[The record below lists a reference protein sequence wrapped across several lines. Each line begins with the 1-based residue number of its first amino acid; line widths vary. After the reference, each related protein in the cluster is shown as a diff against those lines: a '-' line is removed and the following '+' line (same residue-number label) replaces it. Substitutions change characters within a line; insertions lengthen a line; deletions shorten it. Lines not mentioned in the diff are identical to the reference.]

1 VAATAKKKFSVT
13 LAEKADIHDLYE
25 RSVQAV
31 DVEAEFL
38 RDTYR
43 ALRGRDPMSLREDFC
58 GTASL
63 ACEWVRTSPRR
74 HAIGVDLDAD
84 VLDWGRRN
92 RVARLRETARARV
105 KLLNDDVR
113 SVKTDKVDIV
123 GAFNFSYFCFKTR
136 DEMRSYFAR
145 VHQALQPDGL
155 FFLDAFGGPDASD
168 LTKEKTKLEGFT
180 YVWEQAEFEP
190 VTGRLLC
197 HIHFK
202 FPDGS
207 KIKRA
212 FTYDWRLWT
221 LPELREL
228 LAEAGFAKVRVYWE
242 GDDGEGGGNGEF
254 KEHATGVADPAWIA
268 YLVAEK

>member
-1 VAATAKKKFSVT
+1 VAANPKKK
-13 LAEKADIHDLYE
+13 LAQTMAERADIHELYE
-25 RSVQAV
+25 KSVQAV
-31 DVEAEFL
+31 DVEVEFL
-38 RDTYR
+38 QDTFR
-43 ALRGRDPMSLREDFC
+43 ALRRREALSLREDFC

-63 ACEWVRTSPRR
+63 ACEWVRTGARR
-74 HAIGVDLDAD
+74 HAIGVDIDAA
-84 VLDWGRRN
+84 VLDWGRRR
-92 RVARLRETARARV
+92 RVARLPEAARARV
-105 KLLNDDVR
+105 QLLNDDVR
-113 SVKTDKVDIV
+113 RVATAPVDIV

-136 DEMRSYFAR
+136 DEMRDYFGR
-145 VHQALQPDGL
+145 VHAALEPDGVL
-155 FFLDAFGGPDASD
+155 FLDAFGGPEASD
-168 LTKEKTKLEGFT
+168 LQKEKTKLDGFT

-190 VTGRLLC
+190 VTSRIVC

-228 LAEAGFAKVRVYWE
+228 LSEAGFATSRVYWE
-242 GDDGEGGGNGEF
+242 GDDGDGGGNGVF
-254 KEHATGVADPAWIA
+254 KEHATGEPDLAWIT

>member
-1 VAATAKKKFSVT
+1 VAVTAKTKYSAT
-13 LAEKADIHDLYE
+13 QAEKADIHDLYE
-25 RSVQAV
+25 RAVQGV
-31 DVEAEFL
+31 DIEVEFL

-43 ALRGRDPMSLREDFC
+43 ALRGREALSFREDFC

-63 ACEWVRTSPRR
+63 ACEWVRGGARRTS
-74 HAIGVDLDAD
+74 IGVDLDAD
-84 VLDWGRRN
+84 VLDWGRKN
-92 RVARLRETARARV
+92 RVVRLSETARARV

-113 SVKTDKVDIV
+113 RVDTQAVDIV

-136 DEMRSYFAR
+136 DEMRSYFKR
-145 VHQALQPDGL
+145 VHKALHDDGL

-168 LTKEKTKLEGFT
+168 IVKEKTKLDGFT
-180 YVWEQAEFEP
+180 YIWEQEEFEP
-190 VTGRLLC
+190 VTGRILC

-207 KIKRA
+207 KLKRA

-228 LAEAGFAKVRVYWE
+228 LAEAGFSKVRVYWE
-242 GDDGEGGGNGEF
+242 GDDGEGGGDGDF
-254 KEHATGVADPAWIA
+254 KEHATGVADLAWIA